1 VELRSERPEDIDA
14 IRAVQAAAFRRP
26 DQPDAVPMEAP
37 LVDALRADP
46 DAWIAQLSLVAIG
59 GAGEVIGHVVCSR
72 AWVGESRHP
81 VLGLGPIGVR
91 PDRQG
96 DGIGS
101 ALVREA
107 VAIADAR
114 SEGLIGLLGDPAYYR
129 RFGFVRST
137 DHGVEPP
144 DPAWG
149 EHFQVLPLASH
160 DPSISGRFQYAAAFG

>member
-1 VELRSERPEDIDA
+1 MWSA
-14 IRAVQAAAFRRP
+14 TQA
-26 DQPDAVPMEAP
+26 
-37 LVDALRADP
+37 
-46 DAWIAQLSLVAIG
+46 S
-59 GAGEVIGHVVCSR
+59 
-72 AWVGESRHP
+72 VGERRHP

-101 ALVREA
+101 TLVREA

-114 SEGLIGLLGDPAYYR
+114 SEGLIGLLGDPAYSR

-149 EHFQVLPLASH
+149 ERSGPALANH